1 MKIKLN
7 GEIREIDNSI
17 NNIEKLVEN
26 LKDSLPK
33 LFVIEHNQTIIYKE
47 EYQDKIIQEN
57 DEIEIVVFTGGG

>member
-17 NNIEKLVEN
+17 NNIEKLVES

-33 LFVIEHNQTIIYKE
+33 LFVIEHNQEIIYKE

>member
-7 GEIREIDNSI
+7 GEIKEIDNSI
-17 NNIEKLVEN
+17 NNIEKLVAS
-26 LKDSLPK
+26 LKNSLPK
-33 LFVIEHNQTIIYKE
+33 LFVIEHNQEIIYKE